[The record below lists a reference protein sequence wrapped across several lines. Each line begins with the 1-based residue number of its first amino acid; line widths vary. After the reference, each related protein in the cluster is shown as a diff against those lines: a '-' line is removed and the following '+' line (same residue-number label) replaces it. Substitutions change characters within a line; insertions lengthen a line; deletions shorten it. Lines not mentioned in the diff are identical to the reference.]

1 MSFQRNFAQVN
12 AFQVEGIHEPLPVSD
27 IPMGGAGH
35 PVPAAGIW
43 WGEKHHKPFK
53 KNLDWI
59 LDRVVSEY
67 YGELTKPDVPKAVQK
82 KAAALVKPYA
92 KDGKKIPEAVNWE
105 ALQLDIVRVK
115 KILELWQIQYQ
126 LKAEEEEWM
135 MLH

>member
-1 MSFQRNFAQVN
+1 MFGHRFFGARYFGPRYWGPGVSA
-12 AFQVEGIHEPLPVSD
+12 PVPPD

-35 PVPAAGIW
+35 PAGIW
-43 WGEKHHKPFK
+43 WGEKHHKKFK

-126 LKAEEEEWM
+126 LEAEEEEWM